1 MTTLRCVGD
10 GFIFRVMFCT
20 TINNPAIADG
30 NGTSSPH
37 MMTKR
42 CMLLIARSNLF
53 HLMAGPVSFVQVQE
67 LCVSCNPS
75 TAQPWKLTLLWN
87 SGARSWFYYSTI
99 VLFGQTDNL
108 SRIPSNNVVVAS
120 SSVALRGW
128 LGSLCFTRLRLF
140 VSSGDEEKSS
150 SHL

>member
-1 MTTLRCVGD
+1 MTIPCKNAVSCLGRPVPAMNNNNKNNFAMTTLRCVGD

-53 HLMAGPVSFVQVQE
+53 HLMAGPASFVHVHE
-67 LCVSCNPS
+67 LSVSCNPPTS
-75 TAQPWKLTLLWN
+75 QPLKLTLLWN
-87 SGARSWFYYSTI
+87 SSASSWFYYSTI
-99 VLFGQTDNL
+99 VLFGQTAIIFPGFQVT
-108 SRIPSNNVVVAS
+108 RIM
-120 SSVALRGW
+120 L
-128 LGSLCFTRLRLF
+128 
-140 VSSGDEEKSS
+140 
-150 SHL
+150 